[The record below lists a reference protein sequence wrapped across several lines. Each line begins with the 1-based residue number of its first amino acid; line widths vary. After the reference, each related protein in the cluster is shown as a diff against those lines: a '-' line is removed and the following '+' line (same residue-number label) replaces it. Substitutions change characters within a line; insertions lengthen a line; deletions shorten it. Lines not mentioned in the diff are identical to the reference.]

1 MCRGLA
7 VIVAICAIACAP
19 TTPKP
24 SATPQPTE
32 FVIPTATPK
41 PSPTKFTGHYG
52 FLVATPFG
60 YAVQREDSTTDLG
73 TIDLEPIAVAPD
85 GRFVAGWSRSGTELQ
100 IRDVQRPSVVVRST
114 RLPDGERGTAVTWS
128 VDEAGLLFSVRTATS
143 GALRTLDVTSATST
157 PKEVA
162 RFDGVTLR
170 PVVWDPVGGDFVSA
184 LIVDGG
190 AATEYVTIRGTDPP
204 QRKLLPSRRWQ
215 ETPAVSGDGQFV
227 VIAAQAE
234 PLLRTFQSDDPN
246 FILETH
252 GLKADSGAAA
262 IGRPQS
268 AQLGVVLD
276 RQFYLW
282 DPKGTRDP
290 FVTEDLY
297 GIVCFRFDGSA
308 AVVRTAKGLARL
320 DVTTKTLFPLSG
332 EVRYGIAL
340 P

>member
-1 MCRGLA
+1 VRGAL
-7 VIVAICAIACAP
+7 VTLVLVLYACAP

-24 SATPQPTE
+24 SPQPTD
-32 FVIPTATPK
+32 FVIPTPSPK
-41 PSPTKFTGHYG
+41 PSPTAFTGHYG
-52 FLVATPFG
+52 FLVSTTSG
-60 YAVQREDSTTDLG
+60 YVVQREDSPTELG
-73 TIDLEPIAVAPD
+73 TFDLDPIAVAPD
-85 GRFVAGWSRSGTELQ
+85 GRFIAGWTRSGTELQ

-114 RLPDGERGTAVTWS
+114 RLPDGERGSAVTWS
-128 VDEAGLLFSVRTATS
+128 VDESGLLFSVRTATW
-143 GALRTLDVTSATST
+143 GALRTLDVTSATSV

-170 PVVWDPVGGDFVSA
+170 PVLWDPLGGDFVSA

-190 AATEYVTIRGTDPP
+190 AATEYVTIRGADRP
-204 QRKLLPSRRWQ
+204 QRRLLPSRRWQ
-215 ETPAVSGDGQFV
+215 EAPAVSGDGRFV

-234 PLLRTFQSDDPN
+234 PLLRTFQSADPS

-252 GLKADSGAAA
+252 GLKPDSGAAA

-268 AQLGVVLD
+268 AQLGVLLD

-282 DPKGTRDP
+282 DPMAAREP

-308 AVVRTAKGLARL
+308 AVVRTAKGLALL
-320 DVTTKTLFPLSG
+320 DVTSKKLSPLSAD
-332 EVRYGIAL
+332 VRHGVAL